1 MGDWIHS
8 SRFHHGVL
16 RMVGWRC
23 LVSGKFI
30 SVLQNITN
38 TEICQKVLTVF
49 PHNRSCACQ
58 IGLSLIDTQCNG
70 SSPFPIDGKARE
82 LVCGEEVYYQGLIH
96 SESTGGHDKP
106 GWLHL
111 SLRGNA
117 PYQQEVTL

>member
-23 LVSGKFI
+23 LVGGKFI

-38 TEICQKVLTVF
+38 TKIRPKLLTVV

-82 LVCGEEVYYQGLIH
+82 LVCGEEVYYRGVKYIQQARWWTR
-96 SESTGGHDKP
+96 ST
-106 GWLHL
+106 WLCGVVC
-111 SLRGNA
+111 GNA

>member
-23 LVSGKFI
+23 LVSGTFI

-82 LVCGEEVYYQGLIH
+82 LVCGEEVYLIH
-96 SESTGGHDKP
+96 SESTGGQDKP
-106 GWLHL
+106 GWL
-111 SLRGNA
+111 LRGNA